1 MVLGDSNIGEVS
13 RDGSH
18 GPAMAY
24 MSHGSADVESPSE
37 VMDSGRRPTS
47 EILAIFMGQPTSVES
62 ERRRFDKYSCIKF
75 GKYVK

>member
-1 MVLGDSNIGEVS
+1 
-13 RDGSH
+13 
-18 GPAMAY
+18 

-37 VMDSGRRPTS
+37 VMDSGRRRTS

-75 GKYVK
+75 GKYVQ